1 MNRIT
6 EKSTMKI
13 IYILDLAGTFT
24 FAISGSLS
32 AAHKR
37 FDIFGALVI
46 AFVTAVGGGTV
57 RDLLLGNT
65 PVFWLNDLSYISVI
79 VSAAVFSILFV
90 KKDITQKKMFLI
102 LDSVGLGVFTVIGIQ
117 KAALFHLSPVFCVL
131 MGIIT
136 AVVGG
141 MFRDILCNKIPQIL
155 KTEIYASACL
165 AGGIFYY
172 ILKIIG
178 VHQNIVIVSTVAL
191 VIAIRLISIRFDLS
205 LPKTSI

>member
-1 MNRIT
+1 M
-6 EKSTMKI
+6 EI
-13 IYILDLAGTFT
+13 IYILDLVGTFT
-24 FAISGSLS
+24 FAVSGALS
-32 AAHKR
+32 AAHKK

-65 PVFWLNDLSYISVI
+65 PVFWLNNIIYICVI
-79 VSAAVFSILFV
+79 GAAAVFTILFI
-90 KKDITQKKMFLI
+90 KRDITQKKLFLI
-102 LDSVGLGVFTVIGIQ
+102 IDAVGLGVFTLIGIQ
-117 KAALFHLSPVFCVL
+117 KGASVQLSPVFCIL
-131 MGIIT
+131 MGTIT

-155 KTEIYASACL
+155 KTEIYASACI

-172 ILKIIG
+172 ILILLHVPHG
-178 VHQNIVIVSTVAL
+178 IVMFSTVAL
-191 VIAIRLISIRFDLS
+191 VIAIRLIAIRYDLS